1 MSTLAYNKRAKFDY
15 FLEDTYEAG
24 MVLSGGEVKSIRA
37 GRVSLADSF
46 VRIKNNEAFLINA
59 HINPYNFADNR
70 AYDPRHE
77 RKLLLH
83 RKQIEQLASKTGG
96 KNTTIV
102 PVSMYEKNNTIK
114 LQIAIGRGKK
124 QYDKRAAIKEHEL
137 KAKVSQITRAYK
149 HK

>member
-1 MSTLAYNKRAKFDY
+1 MSTLVYNKRAKFDY

-46 VRIKNNEAFLINA
+46 VRIKDNEAFLMNA

-70 AYDPRHE
+70 NYDPRRE

-83 RKQIEQLASKTGG
+83 RKQIEQLRAKTGG
-96 KNTTIV
+96 KSITIV
-102 PVSMYEKNNTIK
+102 AVSMYEKNNTIK

-124 QYDKRAAIKEHEL
+124 QFDKRAAIKKREL
-137 KAKVSQITRAYK
+137 DANIRAATRSYK
-149 HK
+149 K

>member
-1 MSTLAYNKRAKFDY
+1 MSSLVYNKRAKFDY

-46 VRIKNNEAFLINA
+46 VRIKNGEAFLMNA

-70 AYDPRHE
+70 SYDPRRE

-83 RKQIEQLASKTGG
+83 RKQIEQLAFKTGG
-96 KNTTIV
+96 KSTTIV

-114 LQIAIGRGKK
+114 VQIAIGRGKK
-124 QYDKRAAIKEHEL
+124 QFDKRAAIKKREL
-137 KAKVSQITRAYK
+137 DANVRQSTKIYK
-149 HK
+149 K

>member
-1 MSTLAYNKRAKFDY
+1 MSTLVYNKRAKFDY

-24 MVLSGGEVKSIRA
+24 MVLTGGEVKSIRS

-46 VRIKNNEAFLINA
+46 VRIKNNQAYLLNA

-70 AYDPRHE
+70 NYDPRRE

-83 RKQIEQLASKTGG
+83 RKQIEQLNSKTGG
-96 KNTTIV
+96 KSITIV

-114 LQIAIGRGKK
+114 LQISIGRGKK
-124 QYDKRAAIKEHEL
+124 QYDKRAAIKKREL
-137 KAKVSQITRAYK
+137 DSNLRETTKVFK
-149 HK
+149 K

>member
-1 MSTLAYNKRAKFDY
+1 MATLAVNKRAKFDY

-24 MVLSGGEVKSIRA
+24 MVLSGAEVKSIRA
-37 GRVSLADSF
+37 GRVSLVDSF
-46 VRIKNNEAFLINA
+46 VRLKNNEAFLLNA

-70 AYDPRHE
+70 SYDPRRE

-83 RKQIEQLASKTGG
+83 RKQIEQLAAKTGG
-96 KNTTIV
+96 KSITIV

-124 QYDKRAAIKEHEL
+124 QFDKRASIKKREL
-137 KAKVSQITRAYK
+137 DAKLRQVTREYK
-149 HK
+149 K

>member
-1 MSTLAYNKRAKFDY
+1 MATLAYNKRAKYDY

-46 VRIKNNEAFLINA
+46 VRIKDDEAFLMNA

-70 AYDPRHE
+70 SYDPRRE

-83 RKQIEQLASKTGG
+83 RKQIEQLRLKTGG
-96 KNTTIV
+96 KSITIV

-124 QYDKRAAIKEHEL
+124 QFDKRAAIKKREL
-137 KAKVSQITRAYK
+137 DAKARQIVREYK
-149 HK
+149 K